1 MRNMM
6 IGALLIAASA
16 TFGSVGVASAVGNGP
31 VSPASTAATV
41 PGGELSFIANCSR
54 AAGFTSHGRDQAQK
68 RGISED
74 MINQAIQSGSRSK
87 GNSKGTTKYKGT
99 KVWVVL
105 NTRCAVVSTGWN

>member
-1 MRNMM
+1 MRNKVL
-6 IGALLIAASA
+6 GVLLIAASA
-16 TFGSVGVASAVGNGP
+16 TFGSVGVASAVGSGHASP
-31 VSPASTAATV
+31 VSTTASV

-54 AAGFTSHGRDQAQK
+54 ASGFTDHGRSQAQT

-74 MINQAIQSGSRSK
+74 MVNQAIKSGKRMK
-87 GNSKGTTKYKGT
+87 GNSKGTTKYVGA